1 MNDLIARLTPLTDA
15 RDCLAALLDA
25 VPIDHIV
32 FTSSLGL
39 EDQVI
44 TDLLWGQGHPVDI
57 VVLDTGRLHPE
68 TYAVMSHTQTHY
80 QRHHRVMMPNPDEVE
95 ALVNTHGIN
104 CFYDTVALRQQCCAI
119 RKTHPLQRA
128 LAGKTA
134 WVTGIR
140 REQSP
145 YRATMPRAEWDDAHG
160 LIKVNPLLDWSLAN
174 VWDYVKSHG
183 IPINGLHEKGYPSI
197 GCAPCTRAVQAGQ
210 DSRSGRWWWESREA
224 GHSECGLHR
233 PSSPA

>member
-1 MNDLIARLTPLTDA
+1 MDHLIARLVSLTDA
-15 RDCLAALLDA
+15 NDCLRALLDA
-25 VPIDHIV
+25 VPIDQIV

-44 TDLLWGQGHPVDI
+44 TDLLWGKGHPVDI

-80 QRHHRVMMPNPDEVE
+80 QRRHRVMMPDPAEVE
-95 ALVNTHGIN
+95 SLVNTHGIN
-104 CFYDTVALRQQCCAI
+104 CFYDTVALRQRCCAI

-128 LAGKTA
+128 LTGKTA

-145 YRATMPRAEWDDAHG
+145 YRATMQRAAWDDENG
-160 LIKVNPLLDWSLAN
+160 LLKVNPLLDWSLDA
-174 VWDYVKSHG
+174 VWEHVRTHG
-183 IPINGLHEKGYPSI
+183 VPINGLHAKGYPSI
-197 GCAPCTRAVQAGQ
+197 GCAPCTRAVPEGQ
-210 DSRSGRWWWESREA
+210 DSRSGRWWWESRDE

-233 PSSPA
+233 RSSPT